1 MSNLEQSSQRFHI
14 RKDLGGIPKYMPGKD
29 APQAV
34 KLSSNEVTHPPLPG
48 VAEAMTRA
56 TAEANRYPDI
66 ANVKLRTALADSLGL
81 SWEQVAVGVGSSA
94 LCQQLVQISAGP
106 GDEVIYPWRSFE
118 AYPIF
123 VQVTGATA
131 VPVPLDNNGANDLDA
146 MADAITDNTKLIFVC
161 NPNNPTGA
169 EVSKA
174 AFERFLK
181 RVPSDV
187 VIALDEA
194 YTEYLRVEDTPLSTE
209 LLADHPNLIGLRTF
223 SKAYGLAGVRV
234 GYAFGQEA
242 IIDALNRV
250 ALPFG
255 VNVAA
260 QAGALASLEAQ
271 QELLERTEIVV
282 RNRDRVA
289 DHLGV
294 PRSQANFV
302 WLETTDGQ
310 RIAEQLFEQGVIVR
324 AFPEGVRIT
333 VTDDEETDR
342 LLAAWDAID
351 H

>member
-1 MSNLEQSSQRFHI
+1 MSNLEQPSPRFRI
-14 RKDLGGIPKYMPGKD
+14 RNDLGGIPKYVPGKD

-34 KLSSNEVTHPPLPG
+34 KLSSNETTHPPLPG
-48 VAEAMTRA
+48 VAKAMADA

-66 ANVKLRTALADSLGL
+66 ANVKLRTALAEHLGL
-81 SWEQVAVGVGSSA
+81 NWEQVAVGIGSSA
-94 LCQQLVQISAGP
+94 LCQQLVQITAGP
-106 GDEVIYPWRSFE
+106 GDEVIFPWRSFE

-123 VQVTGATA
+123 TQVTGATA
-131 VPVPLDNNGANDLDA
+131 VPVPLTNEGANDLEA
-146 MADAITDNTKLIFVC
+146 MADTINDNTKLIFVC
-161 NPNNPTGA
+161 NPNNPTGTL
-169 EVSKA
+169 VTKA

-187 VIALDEA
+187 IIALDEA
-194 YTEYLRVEDTPLSTE
+194 YIEYARVEDTPLSTE
-209 LLADHPNLIGLRTF
+209 LLDDHPNLIGLRTF

-234 GYAFGQEA
+234 GYAFGEES

-260 QAGALASLEAQ
+260 QAGALASLAAQ
-271 QELLERTEIVV
+271 DELLQRTEIVV

-294 PRSQANFV
+294 SRSQANFV
-302 WLETTDGQ
+302 WIDTTDSQ

-333 VTDDEETDR
+333 VTDDAETDR
-342 LLAAWDAID
+342 FLAAWDAIQ